1 VSTIRAGCDLG
12 ARLPDRKAMAAPP
25 NLPLS
30 ESSFS
35 TEQKEYLQ
43 GFMAGAIASGQFPFL
58 GTNAAGLL
66 TGSPAG
72 AASGNLAEPAEET
85 VHGTPLSALSK
96 PELWKHEQNGLDIW
110 EKLVEHAAADKFPNE
125 ADTFRFKFFGL
136 FYVAPAQDSFMMRLR
151 IPAGEIS
158 AHQLRGLADLADEC
172 GNGCA
177 DITTRANLQLRELK
191 PRHIVRVLTR
201 VQELGLTSRGSGA
214 DNIRNIT
221 ATPTT
226 GFDRDE
232 LIDVRPYAHAVH
244 HYILNHR
251 DLYGLPRKF
260 NIAFDSGGTISAA
273 ADTNDMGFFAVRV
286 TEAGV
291 SGTVGAALRRDQGSE
306 SRDKPAPTVSE
317 VAPGIYFRCELGG
330 VSGHRDFAKDTGL
343 LLKPDQLVHVA
354 AAMLRV
360 YLEHGDRTDRKKAR
374 LKYLLD
380 RWGGHE
386 RFLEETQK
394 KLAFPLVRL
403 PREACEPRRP
413 VLKHG
418 HVGIYRQSQKG
429 LNYIGA
435 GVPVGRMTSKQ
446 MRRVATLAENYGSGE
461 LRLTVWQN
469 FLLPNVSDAFAATC
483 ERALQ
488 SAGFFTETHTTA
500 GCVIA
505 CTGNKGCKYASADTK
520 GHARELMTFLRKS
533 KVQTDL
539 PVNIHLTGC
548 PNSCAQHYC
557 GDIGGVAAK
566 LADGRE
572 GYHVVLGGGMDQEQG
587 IAREIF
593 RGVGA
598 DELPGTIENILATYL
613 NRRDPGETFVQWSR
627 RHSMGELQEMLSQ

>member
-1 VSTIRAGCDLG
+1 VTDPTTLPANSPG
-12 ARLPDRKAMAAPP
+12 A
-25 NLPLS
+25 
-30 ESSFS
+30 SFS

-43 GFMAGAIASGQFPFL
+43 GFMAGAIASGQFAGPVAL
-58 GTNAAGLL
+58 RGSAGMDPAAGHD
-66 TGSPAG
+66 
-72 AASGNLAEPAEET
+72 ASTAEET
-85 VHGTPLSALSK
+85 VHGTPLSDLSK
-96 PELWKHEQNGLDIW
+96 PELWKHEQNGLDVW

-158 AHQLRGLADLADEC
+158 AHQFRGLADLADEC

-177 DITTRANLQLRELK
+177 DITTRANLQLRELE

-221 ATPTT
+221 ATPTS

-232 LIDVRPYAHAVH
+232 LVDVRPFAHAVH

-286 TEAGV
+286 TED
-291 SGTVGAALRRDQGSE
+291 SPNSE
-306 SRDKPAPTVSE
+306 SKIDS
-317 VAPGIYFRCELGG
+317 GIHFRVELGG
-330 VSGHRDFAKDTGL
+330 ISGHRDFAKDTGL
-343 LLKPDQLVHVA
+343 LLKPDQLVPVA

-360 YLEHGDRTDRKKAR
+360 FLEHGDRTDRKKAR

-418 HVGIYRQSQKG
+418 HVGVFRQSQKG

-446 MRRVATLAENYGSGE
+446 MRRVATLADNYGTGE

-469 FLLPNVSDAFAATC
+469 FLLPNVSDAFATTC

-488 SAGFFTETHTTA
+488 SAGFFTEPHTTA

-520 GHARELMTFLRKS
+520 GNARELMTFLRRS

-587 IAREIF
+587 IAREVF

-598 DELPGTIENILATYL
+598 EELPGVVENILATYL
-613 NRRDPGETFVQWSR
+613 NKRAAGETFVQWSR
-627 RHSMGELQEMLSQ
+627 RHNLKELQELLSE

>member
-1 VSTIRAGCDLG
+1 MTG
-12 ARLPDRKAMAAPP
+12 PQTTPEAPP
-25 NLPLS
+25 GGP
-30 ESSFS
+30 FT

-43 GFMAGAIASGQFPFL
+43 GFMAGALASGQFAAPAAL
-58 GTNAAGLL
+58 REGAAAG
-66 TGSPAG
+66 
-72 AASGNLAEPAEET
+72 PAEET
-85 VHGTPLSALSK
+85 IHGTPLSDLSK
-96 PELWKHEQNGLDIW
+96 PELWKHEQNGLDVW
-110 EKLVEHAAADKFPNE
+110 EKLVEHAAADKFPND

-172 GNGCA
+172 GNGCT

-191 PRHIVRVLTR
+191 PRSIVRVLTR

-221 ATPTT
+221 ATPTS

-232 LIDVRPYAHAVH
+232 LIDVRPFAHGLH

-260 NIAFDSGGTISAA
+260 NIAFDSGGTVSAA
-273 ADTNDMGFFAVRV
+273 ADTNDIGFFAVRV
-286 TEAGV
+286 SENSLSGV
-291 SGTVGAALRRDQGSE
+291 ERVALNALSVE
-306 SRDKPAPTVSE
+306 PS
-317 VAPGIYFRCELGG
+317 IYFRCELGG
-330 VSGHRDFAKDTGL
+330 ITGHKDFARDTGL
-343 LLKPDQLVHVA
+343 LLKPAELVPVA

-360 YLEHGDRTDRKKAR
+360 FLEHGDRTDRKKAR

-403 PREACEPRRP
+403 PRESCEPRRP

-418 HVGIYRQSQKG
+418 HIGTYRQLQKG

-446 MRRVATLAENYGSGE
+446 MRRIATLAENYGTGE

-469 FLLPNVSDAFAATC
+469 FLLPNVSDAFTGTC

-520 GHARELMTFLRKS
+520 GHARGLMTFLRKS
-533 KVQTDL
+533 AVQSDL

-557 GDIGGVAAK
+557 GDIGGVGAK

-572 GYHVVLGGGMDQEQG
+572 GYHIVLGGGMDQEQG

-598 DELPGTIENILATYL
+598 EEMPGVVENILATYL
-613 NRRDPGETFVQWSR
+613 NKRAAGETFVQWSR
-627 RHSMGELQEMLSQ
+627 RHSVGELQEMLSK